1 MRIFRTSFRLGVILR
16 VILILALGFAGF
28 IIAATT
34 RYWLVGFWLGVLVV
48 VLVVELIRYHERSTR
63 ALKEFLNF
71 IREGDFLSLSKIDET
86 HQEFQETYRFILE
99 KFRNLRIEKE
109 ANYHYLKRVIEHVNT
124 AMVCLKDDN
133 RVQLFNH
140 AAMDLLQVPEIRD
153 LKALEKVDRELAS
166 LIGRI
171 RSGEKE
177 MIRFI
182 RHGRI
187 MKLSVRATEFTLDG
201 QFYKIVSLQDIK
213 SELEE
218 QELESWQKLVRVLTH
233 EIMNSAIPIT
243 NMVSMARR
251 ILLKNGNRPRGI
263 AGLSVEETEDLVE
276 SLSTAESR
284 SQGLAKFVETTRS
297 LSRIPEPKFGDI
309 PVKDLF
315 HRLEKLFRTDLEKAG
330 IRLKVVLEQE
340 QLVLKAD
347 PDLIEQVL
355 INLLRNAMDALE
367 GVPKPAIDLSGYKT
381 LEGGMV
387 VRVCDNGKGIS
398 RENLEQVFVP
408 FYSTK
413 KKGSGIGL
421 SLSLQI
427 MKLHKGRIDLQSE
440 EGKGTC
446 VSLEF

>member
-1 MRIFRTSFRLGVILR
+1 MGVILR
-16 VILILALGFAGF
+16 IILILALGFAG
-28 IIAATT
+28 IVMVTMT
-34 RYWLVGFWLGVLVV
+34 PYWLVAIWIGVLVLL
-48 VLVVELIRYHERSTR
+48 LVIELIRYQQRSMTTLR
-63 ALKEFLNF
+63 EFLLAL
-71 IREGDFLSLSKIDET
+71 RQDDFSSLSTVDEKNR
-86 HQEFQETYRFILE
+86 EFQEAYRFILE
-99 KFRNLRIEKE
+99 KFRKLRIEKE

-124 AMVCLKDDN
+124 AMVCLKNN
-133 RVQLFNH
+133 RNIQLFNH

-187 MKLSVRATEFTLDG
+187 MKLSVRATEFTLDR
-201 QFYKIVSLQDIK
+201 QLYKIVSLQDIK

-251 ILLKNGNRPRGI
+251 ILLKNGERSGEI
-263 AGLSVEETEDLVE
+263 TGLSGDETEDLVE

-309 PVKDLF
+309 PLKDLL
-315 HRLEKLFRTDLEKAG
+315 HRLEKLFETDLEKAG
-330 IRLKVVLEQE
+330 IQLKVVMEQE
-340 QLVLKAD
+340 QLVLKVD

-367 GVPKPAIDLSGYKT
+367 GVSKPAIDLSGYKT

-398 RENLEQVFVP
+398 RENLDQVFVP